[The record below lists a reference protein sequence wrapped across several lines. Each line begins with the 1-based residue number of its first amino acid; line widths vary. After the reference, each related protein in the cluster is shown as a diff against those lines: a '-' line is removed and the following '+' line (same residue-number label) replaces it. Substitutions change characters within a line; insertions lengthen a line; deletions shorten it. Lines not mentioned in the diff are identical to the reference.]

1 MENFKLISQFTEK
14 TNAKVL
20 SQIESN
26 LTIQTPQ
33 GNEHD
38 IFIQVINLKKE
49 RSIKITFGAAKRSK
63 RRFSRTKSQTLVLHC

>member
-1 MENFKLISQFTEK
+1 MNIDIIISKFSNLK
-14 TNAKVL
+14 TL
-20 SQIESN
+20 FQSERE
-26 LTIQTPQ
+26 LTIQSPQ